1 MAQNMTQSIQEK
13 LRIVEEK
20 LFDELIQLEE
30 DEKEEI
36 NYLDAVQNYRIHK
49 PSLHLD
55 ELMFMCKEYGIMVDK
70 MSRAEMVDALMK
82 LSPDARTV
90 HYGTVEEKAD
100 QILCA
105 RDLLNRIIAYQK
117 SDEKD
122 HREGELLL
130 ETYEC
135 YLYIY

>member
-1 MAQNMTQSIQEK
+1 MIE
-13 LRIVEEK
+13 
-20 LFDELIQLEE
+20 
-30 DEKEEI
+30 
-36 NYLDAVQNYRIHK
+36 
-49 PSLHLD
+49 
-55 ELMFMCKEYGIMVDK
+55 
-70 MSRAEMVDALMK
+70 ALMK
-82 LSPDARTV
+82 LPLDARTV
-90 HYGTVEEKAD
+90 HYGTAEDKAE

-122 HREGELLL
+122 HREAELLL